1 MNLYHKV
8 EAAFDGM
15 ADALKAA
22 INVAD
27 NSEEMELYSD
37 LADECIGLRDKAHRD
52 LTNLIIKN
60 VIKKAA
66 PAVSATEAAKNDSD
80 KESISSVAE
89 NGENVKPFGILRIER
104 TGEHEAKSTISLQN
118 KSDLPLLYA
127 CAVESCI
134 VAAAENGYSPEDI
147 DQARKLGEKHALNR
161 LTKIASDLLKEI
173 LGGAK

>member
-1 MNLYHKV
+1 MNLYYKV

-22 INVAD
+22 MNVAD
-27 NSEEMELYSD
+27 NSEETELYSD
-37 LADECIGLRDKAHRD
+37 LADDLADLRDDTQSLYEK
-52 LTNLIIKN
+52 LIQKKN
-60 VIKKAA
+60 AA
-66 PAVSATEAAKNDSD
+66 SAVSATEAAKNDSD

-89 NGENVKPFGILRIER
+89 NGENVNHFGNLHIECI
-104 TGEHEAKSTISLQN
+104 GEHEAKSTISLQN

-134 VAAAENGYSPEDI
+134 VAAAGNGYSPEDI
-147 DQARKLGEKHALNR
+147 DQARKRGEKHALNR

>member
-8 EAAFDGM
+8 EMAFDNLTE
-15 ADALKAA
+15 ALSCAL
-22 INVAD
+22 D
-27 NSEEMELYSD
+27 NAESRDEIMFYSD

-52 LTNLIIKN
+52 ITNLI
-60 VIKKAA
+60 IKKAA

-89 NGENVKPFGILRIER
+89 NGENVKPFGILHIER

-147 DQARKLGEKHALNR
+147 DKARKRGEKHALDR
-161 LTKIASDLLKEI
+161 LTKIASDPLKEI

>member
-27 NSEEMELYSD
+27 NSEETELYSD

-52 LTNLIIKN
+52 LTDLIIKN

-66 PAVSATEAAKNDSD
+66 PAVSATEAAKKNISDSIID
-80 KESISSVAE
+80 DILDDVKNSRFTIMKVNRSCTDLCIILHTNSES
-89 NGENVKPFGILRIER
+89 ER
-104 TGEHEAKSTISLQN
+104 DYIAKSLFDI
-118 KSDLPLLYA
+118 
-127 CAVESCI
+127 VERI
-134 VAAAENGYSPEDI
+134 VEIYNLGKQD
-147 DQARKLGEKHALNR
+147 DRKEAD
-161 LTKIASDLLKEI
+161 A
-173 LGGAK
+173 

>member
-8 EAAFDGM
+8 EMAFDNLKE
-15 ADALKAA
+15 ALSCAL
-22 INVAD
+22 D
-27 NSEEMELYSD
+27 NAESRDEIMFYSD

-52 LTNLIIKN
+52 LTNLIIK
-60 VIKKAA
+60 KAA
-66 PAVSATEAAKNDSD
+66 PAAGTTEAAKNDSD

-89 NGENVKPFGILRIER
+89 NGENVKHFGTLHIECI
-104 TGEHEAKSTISLQN
+104 GEHEAKSTISLQN

-147 DQARKLGEKHALNR
+147 DQARKRGEKHALDR